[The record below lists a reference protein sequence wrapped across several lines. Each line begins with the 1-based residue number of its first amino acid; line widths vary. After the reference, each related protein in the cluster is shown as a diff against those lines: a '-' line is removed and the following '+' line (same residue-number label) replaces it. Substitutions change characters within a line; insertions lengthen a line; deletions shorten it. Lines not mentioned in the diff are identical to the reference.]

1 MGTLQK
7 KKSKKKP
14 KKIPKKVVL
23 ITTNTA
29 LKLATECVWRYC
41 DLMTICLLDNNDR
54 KEDYEIRLSIS
65 VSIYEKF
72 HKIANQPFPP
82 TEHRVTMELYEAMI
96 VQKAIVRYMSGTEN
110 DFGRNALETFKLKL
124 NQKIVNIKATI

>member
-72 HKIANQPFPP
+72 HKIA